1 MKLGYTA
8 AGIFT
13 PVIFIGLLTCRK
25 RALEN
30 AVHAA
35 ADNSS
40 EAAQTA
46 KTHNDDEVKKE
57 DTDASWRISHQLS
70 KRDLANYSYPSRR
83 FSLVYKCANKMY
95 IPIP

>member
-46 KTHNDDEVKKE
+46 KTHNDDEVK
-57 DTDASWRISHQLS
+57 
-70 KRDLANYSYPSRR
+70 
-83 FSLVYKCANKMY
+83 
-95 IPIP
+95 

>member
-46 KTHNDDEVKKE
+46 KNIMMMKSKKKIRHQCKLTHLSSAVKE
-57 DTDASWRISHQLS
+57 GSG
-70 KRDLANYSYPSRR
+70 
-83 FSLVYKCANKMY
+83 
-95 IPIP
+95 

>member
-46 KTHNDDEVKKE
+46 KTHNDDEVKKKIRHRCKL
-57 DTDASWRISHQLS
+57 THLS
-70 KRDLANYSYPSRR
+70 SAVKEGSS
-83 FSLVYKCANKMY
+83 
-95 IPIP
+95 